1 MVKDISNQQIKIKR
15 MNLIEQ
21 QKESDKSYCQ
31 MMDEID
37 DEINELGEEKTNLII
52 KAKTYYKNQIED
64 IDIKIEEN
72 KEEKKKYANAW
83 LSYIRLLDAFK
94 SAKKVL
100 HVFCGIGGVGA
111 IIIGL
116 ITTMDISDIP
126 VAIAGAVGLDV
137 VACSMT
143 GIVVNEIIKKFIKL
157 EYFNNKKITE
167 EEMKETV
174 QAKEK
179 EIDPELDKLN
189 ETRRDLVNAQQETYK
204 KIDKISEKQEE
215 LEISRKILLQEA
227 LRNSSAAMYM
237 DDYLNADIKEYCNLI
252 SNTSSTHEDKPK
264 VQGKRFKFVGRKI
277 K

>member
-83 LSYIRLLDAFK
+83 LSYVRLLDDLK

-116 ITTMDISDIP
+116 ITTMDISGIP

-227 LRNSSAAMYM
+227 LRNSSTAMYM
-237 DDYLNADIKEYCNLI
+237 DDYLNADIKEYINLI
-252 SNTSSTHEDKPK
+252 SKKSSNTEDQPK
-264 VQGKRFKFVGRKI
+264 VQRKRFKVVGRKI